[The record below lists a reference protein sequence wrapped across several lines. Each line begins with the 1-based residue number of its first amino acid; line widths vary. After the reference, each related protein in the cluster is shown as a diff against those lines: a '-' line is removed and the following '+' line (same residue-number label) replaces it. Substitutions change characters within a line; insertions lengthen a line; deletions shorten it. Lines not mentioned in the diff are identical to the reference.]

1 MTKRKMPM
9 IGLAAACIYAAAA
22 YAQPIPPEPP
32 MEHHQ
37 VGPHCGHMKGGGP
50 GRLIHL
56 LLRSTDLTPD
66 QETQAHQIL
75 DAGRV
80 AVQDLFTQLHQADND
95 LANLLL
101 GAQEVQPAALAA
113 QQALIAQLHQ
123 QLAQH
128 EATTVLAIRA
138 ILTPDQLAKAN
149 AAVSDMKARHAHE
162 SRRLGNGG

>member
-1 MTKRKMPM
+1 
-9 IGLAAACIYAAAA
+9 
-22 YAQPIPPEPP
+22 
-32 MEHHQ
+32 ME
-37 VGPHCGHMKGGGP
+37 GGGP

-162 SRRLGNGG
+162 SRRCGNGG

>member
-1 MTKRKMPM
+1 MTKRKMLM
-9 IGLAAACIYAAAA
+9 IGLVAVGIYAAAA
-22 YAQPIPPEPP
+22 DAQPIPPGPP
-32 MEHHQ
+32 MEHHHE
-37 VGPHCGHMKGGGP
+37 GPHCGHMKGGGP

-56 LLRSTDLTPD
+56 LLRSTDLTAD

-101 GAQEVQPAALAA
+101 GAQDVLPAALTA
-113 QQALIAQLHQ
+113 QQALITQLQQ

-128 EATTVLAIRA
+128 EAATVLAIRA
-138 ILTPDQLAKAN
+138 ILTPEQLAQAS
-149 AAVSDMKARHAHE
+149 AALSDMEARHADE
-162 SRRLGNGG
+162 SRRFGNGG